1 MKGEMLKSLMISS
14 SSSSSSPVP
23 RFTDDPLATL
33 SITRDTTVKS
43 NHNKFGF
50 FTNRF
55 LSRQQV
61 DDIYAVSRFVNIG
74 LIVAKDTGDRQLL
87 HFSFLSNH

>member
-1 MKGEMLKSLMISS
+1 MLKSLMISS
-14 SSSSSSPVP
+14 SSSSSPVP
-23 RFTDDPLATL
+23 RITDDPLATL
-33 SITRDTTVKS
+33 SIKRDTTVKS

-55 LSRQQV
+55 LTRQQV

-74 LIVAKDTGDRQLL
+74 LIVAMETDD
-87 HFSFLSNH
+87 